1 MTQAALIHPP
11 APPAPAGPAPG
22 RRGLLR
28 RASDRAGW
36 LGPIAVALFAGLLR
50 FWNLGYPDAFVF
62 DETYYP
68 KDAWSLLRQGYEGTW
83 PDSANADILAVPQT
97 VPLTSAPEF
106 IAHPPLGKWVI
117 AVGEQLFGLHPFGWR
132 FMTAL
137 LGTVTV
143 LMLARIGRRLFGS
156 TLIGCTAALLMSVD
170 GLHLVMSRVGL
181 LDGVQ
186 MFFVLAAFGSL
197 LIDRDRTRARLAAA
211 RAGGEPDGDRIRLG
225 LRPWRIAAGVAL
237 GAACAVKW
245 NGVMVLAA
253 FGLLTVL
260 WDQSGRRWAGARR
273 PWRSMLRRD
282 ALPALLAMVGSALVV
297 YVGSWAGWLASGG
310 TGGGG
315 YDRHWADDRAG
326 LSPDRVLGIPLPQLP
341 MSWVPAPL
349 RSLWHYHGQMYD
361 FNTGLSTPHTYQS
374 NPFSWLVQARP
385 VSMYWEQVPNGQ
397 RGCTASGGCA
407 AQILGLGT
415 PVLWWTACFALLYVL
430 WRWFFRRDWRSGAV
444 LCAVAGVYLPWFQY
458 QERTVFSFYMV
469 VLVPFLCLAV
479 AQMLG
484 AMLGP
489 EGCSIERRR
498 IGAAGA
504 GLIVL
509 AVMACFAF
517 FHPLYTAEV
526 IPMTSWQDR
535 MWFTT
540 WV

>member
-1 MTQAALIHPP
+1 MTQAALTHPP
-11 APPAPAGPAPG
+11 AAPAPDPGPVP
-22 RRGLLR
+22 RGPLV
-28 RASDRAGW
+28 AAADRAAWFGW
-36 LGPIAVALFAGLLR
+36 LGPIGVALFAGLLR
-50 FWNLGYPDAFVF
+50 FWNLGYPNAFVF

-68 KDAWSLLRQGYEGTW
+68 KDAWSLLKQGYEGSW
-83 PDSANADILAVPQT
+83 PDHANADILAVPQG

-156 TLIGCTAALLMSVD
+156 TLIGCTAALLMAVD
-170 GLHLVMSRVGL
+170 GLQLVMSRVGL

-197 LIDRDRTRARLAAA
+197 LVDRDHVRARLAAVT
-211 RAGGEPDGDRIRLG
+211 DGDAVRLG
-225 LRPWRIAAGVAL
+225 LRPWRIAAGVFL
-237 GAACAVKW
+237 GSAAAVKW
-245 NGVMVLAA
+245 NGVMILAA
-253 FGLLTVL
+253 FGILTVL
-260 WDQSGRRWAGARR
+260 WDQSGRRAAGARH

-282 ALPALLAMVGSALVV
+282 AVPAFLAVVGSAVVV
-297 YVGSWAGWLASGG
+297 YVGAWSGWLANGG
-310 TGGGG
+310 VNGGGG
-315 YDRHWADDRAG
+315 YDRHWADDRPG
-326 LSPDRVLGIPLPQLP
+326 LSPDSFLGIPLPQVS

-349 RSLWHYHGQMYD
+349 RSLWHYHAQMYD

-374 NPFSWLVQARP
+374 NPFSWLVMGRP
-385 VSMYWEQVPNGQ
+385 VSMYWEQVPVGT
-397 RGCTASGGCA
+397 RGCTTPGGCS

-415 PVLWWTACFALLYVL
+415 PLLWWTACFALVYLL

-444 LCAVAGVYLPWFQY
+444 LCAVAGIYLPWFQY

-484 AMLGP
+484 AILGP
-489 EGCSIERRR
+489 AGSTPERRR
-498 IGAAGA
+498 IGAAAA

-509 AVMACFAF
+509 AIVGCFAF
-517 FHPLYTAEV
+517 FYPLYTAEV
-526 IPMTSWQDR
+526 IPLTSWQDR
-535 MWFTT
+535 MWFTS
-540 WV
+540 WI